1 MVCPQCGKE
10 APEGLSLCQECGA
23 QMPASREATVETQK
37 PENVLTG
44 TVGAVLGAVIG
55 AVAIVLLSQ
64 LGLVASISGLIL
76 AVCALKGYELLGGR
90 LTKRGII
97 ISCVLILVTP
107 YIADRIDWAILL
119 VQEYPN
125 VTFAEAFEAVPKLLD
140 IGFIV
145 PQTYWTNLVM
155 VYLFAILGAVG
166 TVWSAIKGNKK

>member
-1 MVCPQCGKE
+1 M
-10 APEGLSLCQECGA
+10 
-23 QMPASREATVETQK
+23 
-37 PENVLTG
+37 
-44 TVGAVLGAVIG
+44 
-55 AVAIVLLSQ
+55 
-64 LGLVASISGLIL
+64 
-76 AVCALKGYELLGGR
+76 GGR

-145 PQTYWTNLVM
+145 PQTYWTNLIM